1 MPHSTQ
7 IEPSAVQIDGQQVQL
22 NDFKRQWDEVRVDVL
37 RAVEQ
42 VGGSGHYVLGNAVSE
57 CEAGLAGLFGRA
69 HAVGCAS
76 GLDAIE
82 IGLRALG
89 LKPFD
94 RVLTTPLSAFATTLA
109 IIRAG
114 GSPVFVDVD
123 AQGLVDLDVCRAF
136 LEKNRDVRF
145 FVPVHLFGRSL
156 DLDKLADL
164 KRDFSLKIV
173 EDCAQ
178 SVLARFGGRL
188 TGSVGQ
194 IAATSFYPTKNL
206 GAFGDAGAVFT
217 DDQDL
222 QRRCVSLRNY
232 GQSSRYVHDELGLN
246 SRLDELHAAI
256 LVQALIPRLGRW
268 TERRCEIAKRYLTEI
283 KNPQV
288 QIIPVPRESN
298 PVWHLFP
305 VLVAADRRTAFRD
318 HLESDGVQ
326 SAIHYPRLIS
336 DQEALTNGSQ
346 RFEVYLQL
354 TNARRLSLE
363 EVSLPIH
370 PQLSEADVDRVI
382 ASASSWAPK

>member
-1 MPHSTQ
+1 
-7 IEPSAVQIDGQQVQL
+7 
-22 NDFKRQWDEVRVDVL
+22 
-37 RAVEQ
+37 
-42 VGGSGHYVLGNAVSE
+42 
-57 CEAGLAGLFGRA
+57 
-69 HAVGCAS
+69 
-76 GLDAIE
+76 
-82 IGLRALG
+82 

-136 LEKNRDVRF
+136 LEQNRDVRF

-156 DLDKLADL
+156 DLGKLADL
-164 KRDFSLKIV
+164 KSDFSLKIV

-194 IAATSFYPTKNL
+194 IATTSFYPTKNL

-256 LVQALIPRLGRW
+256 LVQALIPRLGHW

-283 KNPQV
+283 KNPHLR
-288 QIIPVPRESN
+288 IIPVPRESN

-305 VLVAADRRTAFRD
+305 VLITADRRTAFRD
-318 HLESDGVQ
+318 QLESDGVQ

-336 DQEALTNGSQ
+336 DQEALVNGGQ
-346 RFEVYLQL
+346 RFEVYRQL
-354 TNARRLSLE
+354 ANARRLTLE

-370 PQLSEADVDRVI
+370 PQLSDTDVDRVI
-382 ASASSWAPK
+382 ASASNWAPK